1 MLCLSDHR
9 KWLSKTKARFPKQP
23 LLAVAGTGK
32 ERGIWETCFFHSV
45 TGARKKTSECFSQKS
60 ALWPSVISL
69 DALPLSYGKLVGVKI
84 TNLGSCNKHLCTYC
98 FDWNIDLC
106 LCGMIEIR
114 WWILSLVNTWE
125 RCFFQSVSDTD
136 GSEEKIRILPLGA
149 KPLTFWL
156 LLQALYHK
164 ATGDSWKLSPFFP
177 PFLSLS
183 LYQLRQ

>member
-1 MLCLSDHR
+1 
-9 KWLSKTKARFPKQP
+9 
-23 LLAVAGTGK
+23 
-32 ERGIWETCFFHSV
+32 V
-45 TGARKKTSECFSQKS
+45 TGARKKKSECFSQES

-69 DALPLSYGKLVGVKI
+69 DALPLSYRKLVGVKI

-98 FDWNIDLC
+98 QDWNIDLC
-106 LCGMIEIR
+106 LCAMIEIR

-164 ATGDSWKLSPFFP
+164 ATGDSCKLSPFLASSVKQEKPVWLQARGKRYCSVF
-177 PFLSLS
+177 FLLQKGTGKNLKGSMKEWLKNNNIP
-183 LYQLRQ
+183 RF

>member
-1 MLCLSDHR
+1 MFMRNDR
-9 KWLSKTKARFPKQP
+9 
-23 LLAVAGTGK
+23 
-32 ERGIWETCFFHSV
+32 
-45 TGARKKTSECFSQKS
+45 
-60 ALWPSVISL
+60 
-69 DALPLSYGKLVGVKI
+69 
-84 TNLGSCNKHLCTYC
+84 N
-98 FDWNIDLC
+98 
-106 LCGMIEIR
+106 
-114 WWILSLVNTWE
+114 SLVNFKPGE
-125 RCFFQSVSDTD
+125 YMRKMFFFQSVSDTD